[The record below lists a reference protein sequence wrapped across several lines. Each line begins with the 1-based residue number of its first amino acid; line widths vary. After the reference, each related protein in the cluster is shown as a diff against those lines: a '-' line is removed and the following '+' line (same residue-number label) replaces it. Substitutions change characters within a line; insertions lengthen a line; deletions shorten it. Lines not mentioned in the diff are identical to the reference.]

1 MNYYDLAEYRL
12 KSSISL
18 FQSKQYLDVIYWCC
32 LSIELFLKSKLILI
46 DHDSQLE
53 FSHDVISIYKCLA
66 NKYGDNQDIENIVK
80 MSRKYFNESRYP
92 YITNINEIYDENFA
106 KMFIQYVLDVK
117 DYIDNTCVV
126 TLDELQVKFRNKNL
140 PKMNLFSKRK

>member
-18 FQSKQYLDVIYWCC
+18 FQSKQYLDVIY
-32 LSIELFLKSKLILI
+32 
-46 DHDSQLE
+46 
-53 FSHDVISIYKCLA
+53 VISIYKCLA